1 MCKKG
6 YIMNI
11 QEYYGHFS
19 QTLNNNMGKSLDS
32 SQHFYQLLTKNRSF
46 VDDFS
51 KWIDILGDAP
61 ETYLYRNAAKVYQ
74 EAFANMLMGLY
85 QPAFMGLRYF
95 LERTLTGIF
104 YSGNELELRT
114 WLRGER
120 DTYWTELI
128 GREDKGG
135 SKQND
140 EKDINVDS
148 GLFSLK
154 FTRAF
159 FPEIVDSAKAF
170 RSLTSKVYRNCSE
183 FVHGNPNAINEIG
196 QNNDFSE
203 SVTEK
208 WNEYADTIIRC
219 ILYALVMRYWKFLPE
234 SSKNI
239 VRTRVEEEFST
250 TDILK
255 EFI

>member
-1 MCKKG
+1 
-6 YIMNI
+6 MNI
-11 QEYYGHFS
+11 QAYYCHFS
-19 QTLNNNMGKSLDS
+19 QTLNENIGKSLDS
-32 SQHFYQLLTKNRSF
+32 SLHFYQLLTKNRSF

-51 KWIDILGDAP
+51 KWIDILGNAP

-95 LERTLTGIF
+95 LERTLTGVF

-135 SKQND
+135 AKQN
-140 EKDINVDS
+140 EERNVNVDS

-159 FPEIVDSAKAF
+159 FPEIVDSAKTF

-183 FVHGNPNAINEIG
+183 FVHGNPRAIDQIG
-196 QNNDFSE
+196 QNNEFSLD
-203 SVTEK
+203 VTEK
-208 WNEYADTIIRC
+208 WNEFADTIIRC
-219 ILYALVMRYWKFLPE
+219 ILYAFVMRYWKFLPE
-234 SSKNI
+234 NSKDI
-239 VRTRVEEEFST
+239 VRLRVEEEFST

-255 EFI
+255 DFI

>member
-1 MCKKG
+1 
-6 YIMNI
+6 MNI
-11 QEYYGHFS
+11 QEYYCHFS
-19 QTLNNNMGKSLDS
+19 QTLNENIGKSLDS
-32 SQHFYQLLTKNRSF
+32 SLHFYQLLTKNRSF

-51 KWIDILGDAP
+51 KWIDILGNAP

-95 LERTLTGIF
+95 LERTLTGVF

-135 SKQND
+135 AKQN
-140 EKDINVDS
+140 EERNVNVDS

-159 FPEIVDSAKAF
+159 FPEIVDSAKTF

-183 FVHGNPNAINEIG
+183 FV
-196 QNNDFSE
+196 
-203 SVTEK
+203 
-208 WNEYADTIIRC
+208 DTIIRC
-219 ILYALVMRYWKFLPE
+219 ILYAFVMRYWKFLPE
-234 SSKNI
+234 NSKDI
-239 VRTRVEEEFST
+239 VRLRVEEEFST

-255 EFI
+255 DFI

>member
-1 MCKKG
+1 
-6 YIMNI
+6 MNI
-11 QEYYGHFS
+11 QEYYCHFS
-19 QTLNNNMGKSLDS
+19 QTLNENIGKSLDS
-32 SQHFYQLLTKNRSF
+32 SLHFYQLLTKNRSF

-95 LERTLTGIF
+95 LERTLTGVF

-135 SKQND
+135 AKQN
-140 EKDINVDS
+140 EERNVNVDS

-159 FPEIVDSAKAF
+159 FPEIVDSAKTF

-183 FVHGNPNAINEIG
+183 FVHGNPRAIDQIG
-196 QNNDFSE
+196 QNNEFSLD
-203 SVTEK
+203 VTEK
-208 WNEYADTIIRC
+208 WNEFADTIIRC
-219 ILYALVMRYWKFLPE
+219 ILYAFVMRYWKFLPE
-234 SSKNI
+234 NSKDI
-239 VRTRVEEEFST
+239 VRLRVEEEFSA

-255 EFI
+255 DFI

>member
-1 MCKKG
+1 MRILG
-6 YIMNI
+6 
-11 QEYYGHFS
+11 
-19 QTLNNNMGKSLDS
+19 
-32 SQHFYQLLTKNRSF
+32 QLLTKNRSF

-95 LERTLTGIF
+95 LERTLTGVF

-135 SKQND
+135 AKQN
-140 EKDINVDS
+140 EERNVNVDS

-159 FPEIVDSAKAF
+159 FPEIVDSAKTF

-183 FVHGNPNAINEIG
+183 FVHGNPRAIDQIG
-196 QNNDFSE
+196 QNNEFSLD
-203 SVTEK
+203 VTEK
-208 WNEYADTIIRC
+208 WNEFADTIIRC
-219 ILYALVMRYWKFLPE
+219 ILYAFVMRYWKFLPE
-234 SSKNI
+234 NSKDI
-239 VRTRVEEEFST
+239 VRLRVEEEFST

-255 EFI
+255 DFI

>member
-1 MCKKG
+1 
-6 YIMNI
+6 MNI
-11 QEYYGHFS
+11 QEYYSHFS
-19 QTLNNNMGKSLDS
+19 QTLNENIGKSLDS
-32 SQHFYQLLTKNRSF
+32 SLHFYQLLTKNRSF

-95 LERTLTGIF
+95 LERTLTGVF

-135 SKQND
+135 AKQN
-140 EKDINVDS
+140 EERYVNVDS

-159 FPEIVDSAKAF
+159 FPEIVDSAKTF

-183 FVHGNPNAINEIG
+183 FVHGNPRAIDQIG
-196 QNNDFSE
+196 QNNEFSLV
-203 SVTEK
+203 VTEK
-208 WNEYADTIIRC
+208 WNEFADTIIRC
-219 ILYALVMRYWKFLPE
+219 ILYAFVMRYWNFLPE
-234 SSKNI
+234 NSKDI
-239 VRTRVEEEFST
+239 VRLRVEEEFST

-255 EFI
+255 DFI

>member
-1 MCKKG
+1 M
-6 YIMNI
+6 
-11 QEYYGHFS
+11 
-19 QTLNNNMGKSLDS
+19 LDS
-32 SQHFYQLLTKNRSF
+32 SLHFYQLLTKNRSF

-51 KWIDILGDAP
+51 KWIDILGNAP

-95 LERTLTGIF
+95 LERTLTGVF

-135 SKQND
+135 AKQN
-140 EKDINVDS
+140 EERNVNVDS

-159 FPEIVDSAKAF
+159 FPEIVDSAKTF

-183 FVHGNPNAINEIG
+183 FVHGNPRAIDQIG
-196 QNNDFSE
+196 QNNEFSLD
-203 SVTEK
+203 VTEK
-208 WNEYADTIIRC
+208 WNEFADTIIRC
-219 ILYALVMRYWKFLPE
+219 ILYAFVMRYWKFLPE
-234 SSKNI
+234 NSKDI
-239 VRTRVEEEFST
+239 VRLRVEEEFST

-255 EFI
+255 DFI

>member
-1 MCKKG
+1 MT
-6 YIMNI
+6 I
-11 QEYYGHFS
+11 
-19 QTLNNNMGKSLDS
+19 KS
-32 SQHFYQLLTKNRSF
+32 
-46 VDDFS
+46 
-51 KWIDILGDAP
+51 LGDAP

-95 LERTLTGIF
+95 LERTLTGVF

-135 SKQND
+135 AKQN
-140 EKDINVDS
+140 EERNVNVDS

-159 FPEIVDSAKAF
+159 FPEIVDSAKTF

-183 FVHGNPNAINEIG
+183 FVHGNPRAIDQIG
-196 QNNDFSE
+196 QNNEFSLD
-203 SVTEK
+203 VTEK
-208 WNEYADTIIRC
+208 WNEFADTIIRC
-219 ILYALVMRYWKFLPE
+219 ILYAFVMRYWKFLPE
-234 SSKNI
+234 NSKDI
-239 VRTRVEEEFST
+239 VRLRVEEEFST

-255 EFI
+255 DFI

>member
-1 MCKKG
+1 
-6 YIMNI
+6 MNI
-11 QEYYGHFS
+11 QEYYCHFP
-19 QTLNNNMGKSLDS
+19 QTLNENIGKSLDS
-32 SQHFYQLLTKNRSF
+32 SLHFYQLLTKNRSF

-51 KWIDILGDAP
+51 KWIDILGNAP

-95 LERTLTGIF
+95 LERTLTGVF

-135 SKQND
+135 AKQN
-140 EKDINVDS
+140 EERNVNVDS

-159 FPEIVDSAKAF
+159 FPEIVDSAKTF

-183 FVHGNPNAINEIG
+183 FVHGNPRAIDQIG
-196 QNNDFSE
+196 QNNEFSLD
-203 SVTEK
+203 VTEK
-208 WNEYADTIIRC
+208 WNEFADTIIRC
-219 ILYALVMRYWKFLPE
+219 ILYAFVMRYWKFLPE
-234 SSKNI
+234 NSKDI
-239 VRTRVEEEFST
+239 VRLRVEEEFST

-255 EFI
+255 DFI

>member
-1 MCKKG
+1 M
-6 YIMNI
+6 
-11 QEYYGHFS
+11 
-19 QTLNNNMGKSLDS
+19 LDS
-32 SQHFYQLLTKNRSF
+32 SLHFYQLLTKNRSF

-95 LERTLTGIF
+95 LERTLTGVF

-135 SKQND
+135 AKQN
-140 EKDINVDS
+140 EERNVNVDS

-159 FPEIVDSAKAF
+159 FPEIVDSAKTF

-183 FVHGNPNAINEIG
+183 FVHGNPRAIDQIG
-196 QNNDFSE
+196 QNNEFSLD
-203 SVTEK
+203 VTEK
-208 WNEYADTIIRC
+208 WNEFADTIIRC
-219 ILYALVMRYWKFLPE
+219 ILYAFVMRYWKFLPE
-234 SSKNI
+234 NSKDI
-239 VRTRVEEEFST
+239 VRLRVEEEFST

-255 EFI
+255 DFI